1 VAIIGLLI
9 NGRRQRRRYGF
20 PLRPMWAEVL
30 LGAIGCATALG
41 VAAFANANLWPEGL
55 ANRIAGE
62 QNWGPAP
69 EGGWKVP
76 TGFPYPIMLLLGVTL
91 VMTWIATR
99 RRFGRYVYAYG
110 GNPDAAEL
118 AGINTRW
125 TILKTYVVMGIL
137 CALAAAIASARL
149 NGATLDVGQSYELYV
164 IAAAVVG
171 GTSFAG
177 GIGTIPGAV
186 LGAFVMQ
193 SLAYGLSFMGVNSPG
208 QNVVA
213 GGVLILA
220 VGLDTYNRRRGS

>member
-1 VAIIGLLI
+1 
-9 NGRRQRRRYGF
+9 
-20 PLRPMWAEVL
+20 MWAEILIGVVGCVAVL
-30 LGAIGCATALG
+30 GL
-41 VAAFANANLWPEGL
+41 AAFANANLWPEGL
-55 ANRIAGE
+55 ANRIATE

-69 EGGWKVP
+69 EGGWKIP
-76 TGFPYPIMLLLGVTL
+76 TGFPYPIILLLGVTL
-91 VMTWIATR
+91 VMTWLATR

-110 GNPDAAEL
+110 GNPDAADL

-149 NGATLDVGQSYELYV
+149 NGATLDVGVSYELYV

-186 LGAFVMQ
+186 LGAFVMA
-193 SLAYGLSFMGVNSPG
+193 SLSYGLSFMGVNSPG

-213 GGVLILA
+213 GIVLILA
-220 VGLDTYNRRRGS
+220 VGFDTFNRRRGGGGR